1 MNVGWASRVAVLVL
15 VTITV
20 VVSRPGS
27 AEAHAALESSEPAAN
42 GLLRSAPEQIV
53 LNFNEPLDTAT
64 TAIALVDA
72 AGRELQVGEF
82 SYSNSNRTV
91 AAPPGR
97 LPPGSYTVFWA
108 NVSRVDG
115 HRITG
120 SFPFTVLNSDGSLPG
135 GATIGA
141 GATGGSEPAAE
152 PGPVIVR
159 FLALLGLTGIGAAA
173 LLLLMA
179 SSAATR
185 AATAILAAGAVVLLA
200 ATLLEFDGIRE
211 TYATAGLADILLDT
225 QAGGYWLAR
234 LGIVLMA
241 LVLLSFIPDAPRR
254 TAAALGGVTLVYLVT
269 FTATSHA
276 AASPGDGW
284 AQLID
289 ISHSVAAIAWVGAV
303 LGLAF
308 AARLSYREVAWGWW
322 VRRFSLVATTLVGVL
337 LATGILSALVQFDSW
352 AKLTDTRYGVAL
364 LVKLGLILLL
374 VGVAGFNAVANRG
387 LWASLDQHRR
397 RLVVTSTAEVVAGIA
412 VFGAAAL
419 LTQSVVPR
427 SVIDATSG
435 FDETRQA
442 GTLDAR
448 LLVAPNVAGF
458 NTYAV
463 QIEQPSGATVDDA
476 DVRLRFALAGAEGG
490 AATLALEPAGS
501 GTYIGEGSYLGI
513 AGDWQVT
520 AEILR
525 SDAGDATTRFEVSPS
540 LPPDLSTAGT
550 WSSPA
555 VALDGRTF
563 ASMAIALAGAIALA
577 LSLSANGLWPRER
590 QFTTAGFAAITL
602 LAGATFAVLAQDDAE
617 QPAAVAEDATTTAEP
632 TIASG
637 GQTITASD
645 VSAVP
650 VGDGV
655 AILMSLRNAGR
666 YDQLVSVDVEGGGTA
681 NIVGARVCGEPPFT
695 GQPGVPIDIPALR
708 TVTLRE
714 EGCRIEITG
723 APDGPLRMQLNF
735 ELAEPLTVDVPRG
748 PS

>member
-1 MNVGWASRVAVLVL
+1 MNLRWASRAAILVLVL
-15 VTITV
+15 VTVLVTGPRRV
-20 VVSRPGS
+20 
-27 AEAHAALESSEPAAN
+27 EAHAALESSEPAAN
-42 GLLRSAPEQIV
+42 GLVRSSPEQIV

-82 SYSNSNRTV
+82 GYSNSNRTV
-91 AAPPGR
+91 AASLGN

-120 SFPFTVLNSDGSLPG
+120 SFPFTVLNPDGSLPG
-135 GATIGA
+135 GATIGG
-141 GATGGSEPAAE
+141 GAAGGSDPGAE
-152 PGPVIVR
+152 PGPVVVR

-173 LLLLMA
+173 VLLLMA
-179 SSAATR
+179 SSTVKR
-185 AATAILAAGAVVLLA
+185 AATVILAAGAVVLLA

-211 TYATAGLADILLDT
+211 TYATAGVADILLDT

-234 LGIVLMA
+234 SGIVLMA
-241 LVLLSFIPDAPRR
+241 LVLLTFVADAPRR

-289 ISHSVAAIAWVGAV
+289 ISHSVAAIGWVGAV

-322 VRRFSLVATTLVGVL
+322 VRRFSLVATVLVGVL

-364 LVKLGLILLL
+364 LVKLGLIVLL
-374 VGVAGFNAVANRG
+374 VGIAGFNALANRG
-387 LWASLDQHRR
+387 LWANLNQHRR
-397 RLVVTSTAEVVAGIA
+397 RLVVTSTLEVVVGVA

-448 LLVAPNVAGF
+448 LVVTPNVAGF

-463 QIEQPSGATVDDA
+463 RVEQPSGATVDDA

-490 AATLALEPAGS
+490 AATLPLEPAGS

-525 SDAGDATTRFEVSPS
+525 SNAGDATTRFGVSPS
-540 LPPDLSTAGT
+540 PPPDLSTAGT
-550 WSSPA
+550 WSNPA
-555 VALDGRTF
+555 AALDGRTF
-563 ASMAIALAGAIALA
+563 ASIAVALAGAIALA
-577 LSLSANGLWPRER
+577 LSLSAKGLWPRER
-590 QFTTAGFAAITL
+590 QFTTAGFAAMAL
-602 LAGATFAVLAQDDAE
+602 VAGSAFALFGEDGGE
-617 QPAAVAEDATTTAEP
+617 QPAAVTGDATTTPEP

-637 GQTITASD
+637 GQTIIASD

-650 VGDGV
+650 VEEGF

-681 NIVGARVCGEPPFT
+681 TIVGARVCGEPPFT
-695 GQPGVPIDIPALR
+695 GQPGVPIDLPALR
-708 TVTLRE
+708 TVALRE
-714 EGCRIEITG
+714 DGCRIEIAG
-723 APDGPLRMQLNF
+723 AAPEGPLRLQLNF
-735 ELAEPLTVDVPRG
+735 ELAEPLTVDVPR
-748 PS
+748 

>member
-1 MNVGWASRVAVLVL
+1 MNGRWASRATVLFVVL
-15 VTITV
+15 VTIMVTG
-20 VVSRPGS
+20 SRG
-27 AEAHAALESSEPAAN
+27 AGAHAALESSLPAAN
-42 GLLRSAPEQIV
+42 GLVRNSPEQIV

-72 AGRELQVGEF
+72 AGRELQVGDF
-82 SYSNSNRTV
+82 AYFNSNRTV
-91 AAPPGR
+91 TAPLAD

-120 SFPFTVLNSDGSLPG
+120 SFPFTVLNPDGSLPG
-135 GATIGA
+135 GATIG
-141 GATGGSEPAAE
+141 GAVGGSEPAAE
-152 PGPVIVR
+152 PGPVVVR

-173 LLLLMA
+173 VLLLMA
-179 SSAATR
+179 SSTAKR
-185 AATAILAAGAVVLLA
+185 AATVVLAAGAVVLLA

-211 TYATAGLADILLDT
+211 AYSSADVADILFDT
-225 QAGGYWLAR
+225 RAGGYWLTR
-234 LGIVLMA
+234 FGIVLMA
-241 LVLLSFIPDAPRR
+241 LVLVTFVADAPRR
-254 TAAALGGVTLVYLVT
+254 TAAALGGVTLVYLAT

-308 AARLSYREVAWGWW
+308 AGRLSHREVASGW
-322 VRRFSLVATTLVGVL
+322 VRRFSLMATVLVGVL

-352 AKLTDTRYGVAL
+352 TKLTDTRYGVAL
-364 LVKLGLILLL
+364 VVKLGLIVLL
-374 VGVAGFNAVANRG
+374 VGIAGFNALANRN
-387 LWASLDQHRR
+387 LWANLEQDRR
-397 RLVVTSTAEVVAGIA
+397 RLVVTSTAEVVAGVA

-448 LLVAPNVAGF
+448 LLVTPNVAGF

-463 QIEQPSGATVDDA
+463 QVEQHSGATVDDA
-476 DVRLRFALAGAEGG
+476 DVRLRFALVGAEGG
-490 AATLALEPAGS
+490 AATLQLEPAGT

-525 SDAGDATTRFEVSPS
+525 SDAGDATTRFEVGPTP
-540 LPPDLSTAGT
+540 PPDLSTAGT
-550 WSSPA
+550 WSNPA
-555 VALDGRTF
+555 AALDGRTF
-563 ASMAIALAGAIALA
+563 ASIAVALAGAIALA
-577 LSLSANGLWPRER
+577 LSLSAKGLWPRER
-590 QFTTAGFAAITL
+590 QFTTAGFAAMAL
-602 LAGATFAVLAQDDAE
+602 VAGSIFAVLGQEDGE
-617 QPAAVAEDATTTAEP
+617 QPAAVTGDVTTTPEP

-650 VGDGV
+650 VEGGV
-655 AILMSLRNAGR
+655 AVLMSLRNAGR
-666 YDQLVSVDVEGGGTA
+666 YDQLVSVDVEGGGAAT
-681 NIVGARVCGEPPFT
+681 IVGARVCGEPPFT
-695 GQPGVPIDIPALR
+695 GQPGVPIDLPALR

-714 EGCRIEITG
+714 DGCRIELAG
-723 APDGPLRMQLNF
+723 APDGPLRLQLNF
-735 ELAEPLTVDVPRG
+735 ELAEPLTVDVPRR
-748 PS
+748 SQ

>member
-1 MNVGWASRVAVLVL
+1 MNLQWASRVAVLVL
-15 VTITV
+15 VLFAV
-20 VVSRPGS
+20 VMSRPGD

-42 GLLRSAPEQIV
+42 GLVRSSPEQVV

-72 AGRELQVGEF
+72 AGRELQVGRF
-82 SYSNSNRTV
+82 SYSNNNRTV
-91 AAPPGR
+91 AAPLGN

-120 SFPFTVLNSDGSLPG
+120 SFPFTVLNPDGSLPG
-135 GATIGA
+135 GATIGG
-141 GATGGSEPAAE
+141 GAAGGSEPAAA
-152 PGPVIVR
+152 PAPVVVR

-173 LLLLMA
+173 VLLLMA
-179 SSAATR
+179 SSTAKR
-185 AATAILAAGAVVLLA
+185 AATVILAAGAVVLLA
-200 ATLLEFDGIRE
+200 ATLLEFDSIRG
-211 TYATAGLADILLDT
+211 TYASAGAAEILFDT

-234 LGIVLMA
+234 FGIVLMA
-241 LVLLSFIPDAPRR
+241 LVLLTFIVDAPRK
-254 TAAALGGVTLVYLVT
+254 TAAALGGVTVVYLVT

-289 ISHSVAAIAWVGAV
+289 ISHSVAAIGWVGAV

-308 AARLSYREVAWGWW
+308 AARLSYREVAWGAW
-322 VRRFSLVATTLVGVL
+322 VRRFSLVATILVGVL

-364 LVKLGLILLL
+364 LVKLGLIVLLI
-374 VGVAGFNAVANRG
+374 GIAGFNALANRG
-387 LWASLDQHRR
+387 LWANLDQHRR
-397 RLVVTSTAEVVAGIA
+397 RLVVTSTAEVVAGVA

-448 LLVAPNVAGF
+448 LLVTPNVAGF

-463 QIEQPSGATVDDA
+463 QVEEPSGATVDDA

-490 AATLALEPAGS
+490 AATLPLEPAGS

-540 LPPDLSTAGT
+540 PPPDLSTAGT
-550 WSSPA
+550 WSNPA
-555 VALDGRTF
+555 AALDGRTF
-563 ASMAIALAGAIALA
+563 ASIAIALAGAIALA
-577 LSLSANGLWPRER
+577 LSVSANGLWPRER
-590 QFTTAGFAAITL
+590 QFTTAGFAAITI
-602 LAGATFAVLAQDDAE
+602 LAGSTWAVLGQDDPQ
-617 QPAAVAEDATTTAEP
+617 QPAQVTGDATTTPEA
-632 TIASG
+632 TLASG
-637 GQTITASD
+637 GQTIAASELA
-645 VSAVP
+645 AVP
-650 VGDGV
+650 TGDGL

-666 YDQLVSVDVEGGGTA
+666 YDQLVSVEVEGAGAAT
-681 NIVGARVCGEPPFT
+681 IVGARVCGEPPFT
-695 GQPGVPIDIPALR
+695 GQPGIPIDLPALR

-714 EGCRIEITG
+714 DGCRIEIVG
-723 APDGPLRMQLNF
+723 APEGPLRLQLNF

>member
-1 MNVGWASRVAVLVL
+1 MNLRWASRAAILVLVL
-15 VTITV
+15 VTV
-20 VVSRPGS
+20 VGTGPRSV
-27 AEAHAALESSEPAAN
+27 EAHAALESSEPAAN
-42 GLLRSAPEQIV
+42 GLVRNSPERTV

-82 SYSNSNRTV
+82 TYSNSNRTV
-91 AAPPGR
+91 TAPLAA

-120 SFPFTVLNSDGSLPG
+120 SFPFTVLNPDGSLPG
-135 GATIGA
+135 GATIGG
-141 GATGGSEPAAE
+141 GAAGGSEPAAE
-152 PGPVIVR
+152 PGPVVVR
-159 FLALLGLTGIGAAA
+159 FLALLGLTGVGAAA
-173 LLLLMA
+173 VLLLMA
-179 SSAATR
+179 SSPAKR
-185 AATAILAAGAVVLLA
+185 AATVILAAGAAVLLA

-211 TYATAGLADILLDT
+211 TYSSAGVADILLDT

-234 LGIVLMA
+234 FGIVLMA
-241 LVLLSFIPDAPRR
+241 LVLLTFVADAPRR

-269 FTATSHA
+269 FTTTSHA

-289 ISHSVAAIAWVGAV
+289 ISHSVTAIGWMGAV

-322 VRRFSLVATTLVGVL
+322 VRRFSLVATVLVGVL

-352 AKLTDTRYGVAL
+352 TKLTDTRYGVAL
-364 LVKLGLILLL
+364 VVKLGLIVLL
-374 VGVAGFNAVANRG
+374 VGIAGFNALANRN
-387 LWASLDQHRR
+387 LWANLEQHRR
-397 RLVVTSTAEVVAGIA
+397 RLVVTSTAEVVAGVA

-448 LLVAPNVAGF
+448 LLVTPNVAGF

-463 QIEQPSGATVDDA
+463 QVEQHSGATVDDA
-476 DVRLRFALAGAEGG
+476 DVRLRFALIGAEGG
-490 AATLALEPAGS
+490 AATLQLEPAGT

-525 SDAGDATTRFEVSPS
+525 SDAGDATTRFEVSPTP
-540 LPPDLSTAGT
+540 PPDLSTAGT
-550 WSSPA
+550 WSNPA
-555 VALDGRTF
+555 AALDGRTF
-563 ASMAIALAGAIALA
+563 ASIAVALAGAIALA
-577 LSLSANGLWPRER
+577 LSLSAKGLWPRER
-590 QFTTAGFAAITL
+590 QFTTAGFAAMAL
-602 LAGATFAVLAQDDAE
+602 VAGSTFAVLGQEDGE
-617 QPAAVAEDATTTAEP
+617 QPAAVTGDVTTTPEP

-650 VGDGV
+650 VEGGV
-655 AILMSLRNAGR
+655 AVLMSLRNAGR
-666 YDQLVSVDVEGGGTA
+666 YDQLVSVDVEGGGAAT
-681 NIVGARVCGEPPFT
+681 IVGARVCGEPPFT
-695 GQPGVPIDIPALR
+695 GQPGLPIDLPALR

-714 EGCRIEITG
+714 DGCRIEIAG
-723 APDGPLRMQLNF
+723 SPPEGPLRLQLNF
-735 ELAEPLTVDVPRG
+735 ELAEPLTVYIPR
-748 PS
+748 